1 MRIFEIIYSIT
12 RNRPYLVP
20 DTKSVH
26 GTKYGTFRHVE
37 NEKIAKIIDKS
48 L

>member
-12 RNRPYLVP
+12 RNLPYLVP
-20 DTKSVH
+20 DTNSVH
-26 GTKYGTFRHVE
+26 GTKYGTLRYVE